1 MTSIRQRWP
10 ELLAVVV
17 VLAVFAMPVLAAS
30 ISTPTSGTVPL
41 TSNSDT
47 TVAVVGSSST
57 SQDIQVSVNQ
67 FPNDDTVNVITDS
80 GNLTA
85 SSTADV
91 NLTVDKTQI
100 TGPYTNL
107 TNIDA
112 SGDTVTVNPEDK
124 AQFSFGGDLNRL
136 NVSGTIAL
144 DDGQPDFVY
153 NGSSGTTD
161 VTVRG
166 LPANTLVSATDQTG
180 TKLGSATT
188 DANGVLEL
196 TGLTNSK
203 HIVSLSNPDGP
214 TLSNLAPDGQLQ
226 QKRPQ
231 LSVQVNDTD
240 FPAGDTVTVDFAVDG
255 TSEGTTTV
263 TSNGTTSVTL
273 GSNLVGGSHT
283 LSVTATDSAGLST
296 TRSTTFLV
304 PDQLQLKNVSAPETN
319 ITGVSAT
326 ITAIGDDEVTQT
338 TTNGQGELNMTGFPV
353 YQPLIIDIENTS
365 NYYERTTILDSI
377 YQQQNIYLLNNTIPS
392 QEVRFE
398 VNDRSGNFPPE
409 DSFVGVERALN
420 ISGETRFVRVSGG
433 GSGVVGHT
441 ATLEDGQRYRIAVKN
456 EDLDQRELGGYSAD
470 ASETVGLEVGSSL
483 IQVDNRSS
491 YRVTGSLENSTNTV
505 KFNLRD
511 PSDSTSRIDV
521 KIYERGNESNVELDK
536 EFTGGPYGNLTVT
549 EPVNATADSWVIEYE
564 LDRDG
569 ETQTGTIITGNRQPI
584 EPGISNFWQS
594 LIGVSM
600 LIVVAGLFG
609 GVRSRIGAIVV
620 PLFAAMLF
628 FIGWLP
634 AAVGAGAIIV
644 ALLLGVIWMT
654 SSNRGVPG

>member
-1 MTSIRQRWP
+1 
-10 ELLAVVV
+10 
-17 VLAVFAMPVLAAS
+17 MPVIAAS

-57 SQDIQVSVNQ
+57 SQDIQVSTNQ
-67 FPNDDTVNVITDS
+67 FPDADTVNVVTDS

-85 SSTADV
+85 SSPADV
-91 NLTVDKTQI
+91 SLTVDKTQI
-100 TGPYTNL
+100 TGTFTNV
-107 TNIDA
+107 TDVDA
-112 SGDTVTVNPEDK
+112 SGDTVTINPEDK
-124 AQFSFGGDLNRL
+124 TQFSVGGTPDK
-136 NVSGTIAL
+136 VAVPDASAIAL
-144 DDGQPDFVY
+144 DDGQADFVY
-153 NGSSGTTD
+153 SGPSGTTD
-161 VTVRG
+161 LTVRG
-166 LPANTLVSATDQTG
+166 LPANTEVIATDQTG
-180 TKLGSATT
+180 TLLDSAST
-188 DANGVLEL
+188 DASGVLEL
-196 TGLTNSK
+196 TGMSNSK
-203 HIVSLSNPDGP
+203 HVVRLQTPSAPTLTGESPDGE
-214 TLSNLAPDGQLQ
+214 LQ

-231 LSVQVNDTD
+231 LSVQVDDGD
-240 FPAGDTVTVDFAVDG
+240 FPAGDSVTVDFAVDG
-255 TSEGTTTV
+255 TNEGTTTV

-273 GSNLVGGSHT
+273 SQDLVGGAHT
-283 LSVTATDSAGLST
+283 LDVTATDSAGLVT
-296 TRSTTFLV
+296 TSSTTFQV
-304 PDQLQLKNVSAPETN
+304 PDRIQLKNVSDPNTN

-326 ITAIGDDEVTQT
+326 ITAIGEDGVKQV

-353 YQPLIIDIENTS
+353 YRPLIIDIENTTD
-365 NYYERTTILDSI
+365 YYERTTIFDSI
-377 YQQQNIYLLNNTIPS
+377 YQQQNVYLLNDNITS
-392 QEVRFE
+392 REVRFE
-398 VNDRSGNFPPE
+398 VTDRSGNFPADE
-409 DSFVGVERALN
+409 SFVIVERAVN
-420 ISGETRFVRVSGG
+420 VSGSTQFVRVSGG

-441 ATLEDGQRYRIAVKN
+441 ATLEDGQRYRVAVKN
-456 EDLDQRELGGYSAD
+456 DDLDQRELGGYSAD
-470 ASETVGLEVGSSL
+470 ASETVNLEVGSAV

-511 PSDSTSRIDV
+511 PTDSTSRIDV

-549 EPVNATADSWVIEYE
+549 EPVNATVDSWVIEYE